1 MTSWVKV
8 SRKLLTSA
16 IASKPDY
23 LAVWMHLM
31 LSASYKAGEVLVGH
45 QIIKLEAGDLVFG
58 RLKFSQQIGVSEH
71 TLRMALKTLEKL
83 QQITIKSHSKF
94 SVISITNWQKYQVD
108 SPADH
113 QQPTSNQPAT
123 HHNKEVQE
131 IQEVDQKPPPTPKG
145 KRLKADVVEF
155 ELPGWIDRE
164 AWEGF
169 AAMRKSIKKPMT
181 QRAMD
186 LAVKALAKLAEMG
199 HAPAA
204 VLNQSTL
211 HSWIGLFEVKNAT
224 GQSNTRGNSAGK
236 PSLSEQVRQRNAER
250 QAQRDREA
258 GQGAQDSGE
267 LFATRMEDG
276 GRDFEGEFSRISDTD
291 GKIMGA
297 DDRSVRP

>member
-113 QQPTSNQPAT
+113 QQPTSNPPAT

-224 GQSNTRGNSAGK
+224 GQSNTRGNSTSK

-291 GKIMGA
+291 GKIMGT

>member
-291 GKIMGA
+291 GKIMGT

>member
-113 QQPTSNQPAT
+113 QQPTSNQPAI

-291 GKIMGA
+291 GKIMGT

>member
-113 QQPTSNQPAT
+113 QQPTSNPPAT

-211 HSWIGLFEVKNAT
+211 HSWSGLFEVKNAT
-224 GQSNTRGNSAGK
+224 GQSNTRGNSTSK

-291 GKIMGA
+291 GKIMGT

>member
-16 IASKPDY
+16 ISSKPDY

-113 QQPTSNQPAT
+113 QQPTSNPPAT

-291 GKIMGA
+291 GKIMGT

>member
-113 QQPTSNQPAT
+113 QQSTSNQPAT
-123 HHNKEVQE
+123 HHNKEIQE
-131 IQEVDQKPPPTPKG
+131 IQEVDQKPTPTPKG

-224 GQSNTRGNSAGK
+224 GQSNTRGNSTSK

-291 GKIMGA
+291 GKIMGT

>member
-16 IASKPDY
+16 IASRPDY

-224 GQSNTRGNSAGK
+224 GQSNTRGNSTSK

-276 GRDFEGEFSRISDTD
+276 GRDFEGEFSRISDAD

-297 DDRSVRP
+297 NDRSVRP

>member
-1 MTSWVKV
+1 
-8 SRKLLTSA
+8 
-16 IASKPDY
+16 
-23 LAVWMHLM
+23 
-31 LSASYKAGEVLVGH
+31 
-45 QIIKLEAGDLVFG
+45 
-58 RLKFSQQIGVSEH
+58 
-71 TLRMALKTLEKL
+71 LRMALKTLEKL

-258 GQGAQDSGE
+258 GQDAQDSGE

>member
-108 SPADH
+108 SPAEH
-113 QQPTSNQPAT
+113 QQSTSNQPAT

-131 IQEVDQKPPPTPKG
+131 IQEVDQKPPHTPKG

-181 QRAMD
+181 QRTMD

-211 HSWIGLFEVKNAT
+211 HSWVGLFEVKNAT

>member
-16 IASKPDY
+16 ISSKPDY

-113 QQPTSNQPAT
+113 QQPTSNQPAI

-291 GKIMGA
+291 GKIMGT